1 MAGQIIISNIK
12 TDSDNTFSILA
23 NTGAVLFSANLANG
37 ITTGIADGSITNE
50 KLAGS
55 ITGDKIGLTA
65 INANNIVNGTI
76 TGNKIA
82 LGTITG
88 DDIATGQITANLFS
102 STIYASNSDIFG
114 VSANANTFGNN
125 IIIVAGNTST
135 ISVGD
140 IVSGSNLAPNT
151 VVTGF
156 NSPPSGRSNIT
167 ISNAASGS
175 NTNTAIS
182 FYSSTKVISPGI
194 AGPGLCKAWVNF
206 NGAGSVQIRAAYN
219 VSSITDNGT
228 GSYTVNFTNAMPDV
242 NYSVAGGAAAS
253 SGGQG
258 YRWLAVGSGQASDF
272 SMLTTSVR
280 VQSVYDASNKTDA
293 EFVSVAIFR

>member
-12 TDSDNTFSILA
+12 TDSDNAFSILA
-23 NTGAVLFSANLANG
+23 NTGAVLFSANLASG
-37 ITTGIADGSITNE
+37 ITTGIADGSITGN
-50 KLAGS
+50 
-55 ITGDKIGLTA
+55 KIGLTA

-167 ISNAASGS
+167 ISNAAAGS
-175 NTNTAIS
+175 NTNTAVS
-182 FYSSTKVISPGI
+182 FYSSTKVVSPGI

-206 NGAGSVQIRAAYN
+206 NGTGSVQIRAAYN

-242 NYSVAGGAAAS
+242 NYSVAGGAGTNS
-253 SGGQG
+253 SANG
-258 YRWLAVGSGQASDF
+258 YRWLAIGSSAASDF

-280 VQSVYDASNKTDA
+280 VQSVYDGTNKTDA

>member
-12 TDSDNTFSILA
+12 TDSDNAFSILA
-23 NTGAVLFSANLANG
+23 NTGAVIFSANLANG
-37 ITTGIADGSITNE
+37 ITTGIADASITNA

-88 DDIATGQITANLFS
+88 DGIATGQITANLFS

-125 IIIVAGNTST
+125 IIIVAGNTSI
-135 ISVGD
+135 ISIGD

-182 FYSSTKVISPGI
+182 FYSSTKVVSPGI
-194 AGPGLCKAWVNF
+194 AGPGLCKAWANF
-206 NGAGSVQIRAAYN
+206 NGVTAIIRASYN
-219 VSSITDNGT
+219 VSSITRNST

-242 NYSVAGGAAAS
+242 NYSVAGSAGTS
-253 SGGQG
+253 SGGNG
-258 YRWLAVGSGQASDF
+258 YRWLAVGSSAASDF

-280 VQSVYDASNKTDA
+280 VQTTYDGSNKTDA
-293 EFVSVAIFR
+293 EFVGVVINR

>member
-12 TDSDNTFSILA
+12 TDSDNAFSILA
-23 NTGAVLFSANLANG
+23 NTGAVLFSANLASG
-37 ITTGIADGSITNE
+37 ITTGIADGSITGN
-50 KLAGS
+50 
-55 ITGDKIGLTA
+55 KIGLTA

-76 TGNKIA
+76 TGSKIA

-175 NTNTAIS
+175 NTNTAVS
-182 FYSSTKVISPGI
+182 FYSSTKVVSPGI

-206 NGAGSVQIRAAYN
+206 DGTGSVQIRAAYN
-219 VSSITDNGT
+219 VSSITDNGA
-228 GSYTVNFTNAMPDV
+228 GDYTVNFTTSMPDA
-242 NYSVAGGAAAS
+242 NY
-253 SGGQG
+253 
-258 YRWLAVGSGQASDF
+258 AVGGVCVGS
-272 SMLTTSVR
+272 TTNSYSIITGLGGSVINTGSVR
-280 VQSVYDASNKTDA
+280 FGVMSSAAGTAQDYSSVSIQ
-293 EFVSVAIFR
+293 IFR